1 MSIKAWWFLGFIRLI
16 DKLLKVDGERVF
28 VSLIVRDL
36 DAGRGWFCRYAVRQ
50 AKAAGTA
57 MAERRI
63 REEID
68 EVIGFMID
76 VFEQQ

>member
-1 MSIKAWWFLGFIRLI
+1 M
-16 DKLLKVDGERVF
+16 
-28 VSLIVRDL
+28 RDL

-76 VFEQQ
+76 ILNNSEHRFEYTGAFMIQIERHPG